1 MISVRRKV
9 DRPNTL
15 WITLDGGNL
24 PPARKLI
31 KTIDPC
37 EKDQKMAPLKS
48 SPPPSSLCLKFFSN
62 SASICSHYLIPHVPT
77 GVTWLEFSSHFILL
91 QPVIKPDLNQLH
103 CSNWLN
109 SYPLFAA
116 ATKSQTMY
124 YENAGFSPFLI
135 TLSHNLISLPA
146 FSHFNTFLTTQRR
159 CIRDDFRKFVVH
171 PSIGLF
177 RVSGGLQLDI

>member
-1 MISVRRKV
+1 M
-9 DRPNTL
+9 
-15 WITLDGGNL
+15 
-24 PPARKLI
+24 PPH
-31 KTIDPC
+31 P
-37 EKDQKMAPLKS
+37 KS
-48 SPPPSSLCLKFFSN
+48 SPPPSGLCLKFFPN

-116 ATKSQTMY
+116 ATKSQTMC
-124 YENAGFSPFLI
+124 YENAGLSPFLI

-146 FSHFNTFLTTQRR
+146 FSHFNTSLTAWRR
-159 CIRDDFRKFVVH
+159 CTRDDFRKFAVH
-171 PSIGLF
+171 PSIGPS
-177 RVSGGLQLDI
+177 RVNGGFELYI